1 MNYKISEQMEP
12 QTSRYG
18 CQSVSPGTGENSVS
32 LFDRVGVAKKQF
44 LILLVASILG
54 NVAVLPYASSLGLL
68 RAEEL
73 PIPFPTAILVLI
85 IQATLFSSI
94 AILIG
99 LFLGKKVGLGA
110 PLMEDWLKAESTK
123 DRLKLILRTSVVLGI
138 LVGTSVFILDRFAFA
153 IVIEPVTASQA
164 EPPLWQRILVSFYG
178 GICEEVLAR
187 LFLMTLV
194 VWITYKLRRTREGM
208 PTNTGIW
215 LSIIIVSAVFG
226 LGHLPMTATFMEITP
241 VAVIRAIVLNGI
253 AGIVFGW
260 LYWKNGLESAMISH
274 FSTDIILHVILPS
287 LY

>member
-1 MNYKISEQMEP
+1 
-12 QTSRYG
+12 
-18 CQSVSPGTGENSVS
+18 
-32 LFDRVGVAKKQF
+32 
-44 LILLVASILG
+44 
-54 NVAVLPYASSLGLL
+54 
-68 RAEEL
+68 
-73 PIPFPTAILVLI
+73 
-85 IQATLFSSI
+85 
-94 AILIG
+94 
-99 LFLGKKVGLGA
+99 
-110 PLMEDWLKAESTK
+110 
-123 DRLKLILRTSVVLGI
+123 